1 MRYARRSGVWHSQTL
16 EKKHVYRVFHHAAVT
31 QHRRE
36 LISSTQHLPLSPV
49 RFRPATSTQYT
60 AAYPCPKKPSRVK
73 QERERWTQRLRS
85 LTGLRIPDIS

>member
-36 LISSTQHLPLSPV
+36 LISTQHLPLSV
-49 RFRPATSTQYT
+49 IARPFPTSDLNSIHRGVSVPQE
-60 AAYPCPKKPSRVK
+60 AEPC
-73 QERERWTQRLRS
+73 
-85 LTGLRIPDIS
+85 